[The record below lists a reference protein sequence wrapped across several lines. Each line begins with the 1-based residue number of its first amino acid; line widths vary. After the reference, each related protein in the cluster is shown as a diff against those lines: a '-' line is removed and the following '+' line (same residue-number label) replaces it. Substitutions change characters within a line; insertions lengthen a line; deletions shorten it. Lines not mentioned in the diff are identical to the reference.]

1 MDIFGLVRNNQ
12 DDLVDGAMEAGG
24 AAGRGL
30 DAAVGN
36 IVSDPNPKTI
46 TEFARDF
53 VIEGLPGDQKT
64 SLDQSYGEGLIKKGV
79 DLRDTGLLNT
89 AIKQNTQ
96 KQAGNFRET
105 VSEKGFNA
113 GIRKA
118 GQVFSKRIPQ
128 IIARTTAGTAGS
140 AGALAIPM
148 GIWAAA
154 DMIDTGAQAIT
165 GKGIADWANNP
176 ESIRGRSGAKR
187 AMDER
192 RMAGMENLG
201 EF

>member
-1 MDIFGLVRNNQ
+1 MSIFGIFNNNQ
-12 DDLVDGAMEAGG
+12 DDIVDGVMQAGG
-24 AAGRGL
+24 SVGRGL

-46 TEFARDF
+46 TEFARDV
-53 VIEGLPGDQKT
+53 VIESLPGEQKT

-79 DLRDTGLLNT
+79 DLRDTGLINT

-96 KQAGNFRET
+96 KQAGNIRET
-105 VSEKGFNA
+105 GSEKVLNA

-118 GQVFSKRIPQ
+118 GEVFSRRIPQ
-128 IIARTTAGTAGS
+128 IVGRTAAGSAGS

-154 DMIDTGAQAIT
+154 DMIDTGAEAIT

-176 ESIRGRSGAKR
+176 EQIRGRYGAKR
-187 AMDER
+187 AMEEA
-192 RMAGMENLG
+192 RMAERG
-201 EF
+201 F